1 MAWDKNGGLV
11 EDSKRGAARRR
22 KALSLGPLESKT
34 TTQEPDRKKEATPH
48 DQVAWCCCGCFL
60 VLFGK
65 FISHEPIHEPIQRS
79 SLGEVGLMKVP
90 LHNQRPNDVSSSH
103 SLAST
108 QKEEKVVACS
118 KALFAPSVRDISLA
132 AAMDGWSMLEPSLRL
147 HTYIWCV
154 LIQWWLERPR

>member
-1 MAWDKNGGLV
+1 MTRLLGV
-11 EDSKRGAARRR
+11 VVGA
-22 KALSLGPLESKT
+22 
-34 TTQEPDRKKEATPH
+34 
-48 DQVAWCCCGCFL
+48 FL
-60 VLFGK
+60 FFLGK

-132 AAMDGWSMLEPSLRL
+132 AAMGSWSHQSAC
-147 HTYIWCV
+147 TV
-154 LIQWWLERPR
+154 GAVKDA